1 MFSIKSLLLAG
12 FLAAVFILNS
22 HAQTYQ
28 WIPVNT
34 NTSHNLKDG
43 TVIGNSLIL
52 VGDSG
57 KFVFRNTLQSVSVT
71 GQLQSHASLISV
83 EKMRFK
89 TDSLVY
95 RAMATNGR
103 IYRVDTTQQVLLPDS
118 LPVMPPAGSRPSK
131 LIDLNLS
138 GVDNWRYGYPLDSGK
153 ILAYK
158 QPYTNPSLEF
168 SLPFLGAVTDLQ
180 TFNTW
185 GVLAIGDSGR
195 IWRTVG
201 LDTDFSLVFS
211 NLVSQR
217 LNSIFKQTSSLIW
230 VIGNGGTLLK
240 STNTGQ
246 NWTLEASPSQE
257 DYNSGIFQEG
267 KIFLCGSNG
276 NIMMSDDGGLNW
288 VQETVATS
296 EKLNKFLAGPDG
308 KLYCLGDAGVLLM
321 RSVVTGNQ
329 NGLASKKPLLKRS
342 NQAWSISNPMET
354 GLNYQ
359 ILDVSGR
366 LLFDG
371 KVPASCEVVIPAK
384 QAGLYLVRMMA
395 SGYSESLKF
404 SVAD

>member
-1 MFSIKSLLLAG
+1 MFSLKSLLLTG
-12 FLAAVFILNS
+12 FLASAFILNS

-34 NTSHNLKDG
+34 NTTHNLKDG
-43 TVIGNSLIL
+43 IVIGNSLIL

-57 KFVFRNTLQSVSVT
+57 KYVFRNTIQSVSVT

-83 EKMRFK
+83 EKMRYK
-89 TDSLVY
+89 TDSMVY
-95 RAMATNGR
+95 RALSSNGQ
-103 IYRVDTTQQVLLPDS
+103 IYRLDTLQDVLLPDS
-118 LPVMPPAGSRPSK
+118 LPIMPPAGSRPLK

-138 GVDNWRYGYPLDSGK
+138 GVDNWRFGYALDSGK
-153 ILAYK
+153 ILAFK
-158 QPYTNPSLEF
+158 QPYSNPRLEF
-168 SLPFLGAVTDLQ
+168 SLPFKGAITDLH
-180 TFNTW
+180 TYNTW

-195 IWRTVG
+195 IWRTAG
-201 LDTDFSLVFS
+201 LDSDFSPVFS
-211 NLVSQR
+211 NMVSQR

-230 VIGNGGTLLK
+230 VVGNGGTLLK

-246 NWTLEASPSQE
+246 NWTLETSPSQE
-257 DYNSGIFQEG
+257 DFNSGIFQEG

-308 KLYCLGDAGVLLM
+308 KMYCLGDGGVLLM

-329 NGLASKKPLLKRS
+329 NGLVSKKPLLLRN

-354 GLNYQ
+354 GLDYQ
-359 ILDVSGR
+359 ILDISGR
-366 LLFDG
+366 LLFEG
-371 KVPASCEVVIPAK
+371 KVPPSGETVLPAK
-384 QAGLYLVRMMA
+384 QSGLYMVRMVA
-395 SGYSESLKF
+395 SGFSESLKF